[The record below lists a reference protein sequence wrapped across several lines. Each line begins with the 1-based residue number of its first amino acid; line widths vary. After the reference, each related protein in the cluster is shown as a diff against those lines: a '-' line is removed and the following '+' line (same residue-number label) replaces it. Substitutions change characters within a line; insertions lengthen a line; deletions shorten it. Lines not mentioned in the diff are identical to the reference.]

1 MMMMENSMMH
11 TKKNKKML
19 KKIRFVLIW
28 FQNKTFQNIS
38 LRLAEDKMLLLK
50 MIRILSVKIL
60 RKYLILNILHNQI
73 KLISK
78 IIKNS
83 TITNNKKLFSRKIKT
98 KIQDFKV
105 NKLKFKTNLW
115 KRKKLKKFLL

>member
-19 KKIRFVLIW
+19 KKIRFVPIW

-98 KIQDFKV
+98 KI
-105 NKLKFKTNLW
+105 
-115 KRKKLKKFLL
+115 

>member
-19 KKIRFVLIW
+19 KKIRFVPIW

>member
-19 KKIRFVLIW
+19 KKIRFVPIW

-38 LRLAEDKMLLLK
+38 QRLAEDKMLLLK

-115 KRKKLKKFLL
+115 KRKKLKKFL

>member
-19 KKIRFVLIW
+19 KKIRFVPIW

-115 KRKKLKKFLL
+115 KRKKLKKFL

>member
-98 KIQDFKV
+98 KTQDLKV

-115 KRKKLKKFLL
+115 KRKKLKKFL